1 MARALSVNQIV
12 TTYCLTPLRLSGN
25 RKAGVMHSLRMR
37 FLMRVYGLIEAQ
49 ANAIAAL
56 IWGAA

>member
-1 MARALSVNQIV
+1 MARVLCVGQSLRSI
-12 TTYCLTPLRLSGN
+12 CLTPLRLSGN
-25 RKAGVMHSLRMR
+25 RKAGAMHSLRMR